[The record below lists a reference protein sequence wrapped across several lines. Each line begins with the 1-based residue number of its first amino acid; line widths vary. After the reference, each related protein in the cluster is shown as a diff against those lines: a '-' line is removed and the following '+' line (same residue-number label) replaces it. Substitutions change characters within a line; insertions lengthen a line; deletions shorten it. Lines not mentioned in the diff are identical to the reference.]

1 MTRIAQRYT
10 VPSQHSHRDIM
21 TTTGYDQD
29 FHQWTEDQARLLRGG
44 HYASLDIDHLVD
56 ETAAEIMETE
66 HFPN

>member
-1 MTRIAQRYT
+1 
-10 VPSQHSHRDIM
+10 M

-44 HYASLDIDHLVD
+44 HYASLDIDHLVE

-66 HFPN
+66 HFPD